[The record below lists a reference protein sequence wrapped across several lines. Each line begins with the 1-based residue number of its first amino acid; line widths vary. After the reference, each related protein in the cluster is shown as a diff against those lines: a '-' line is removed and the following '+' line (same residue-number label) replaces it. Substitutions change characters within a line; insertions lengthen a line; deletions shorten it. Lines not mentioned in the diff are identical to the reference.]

1 MQIYID
7 GQYYSKEDAK
17 ISVFDH
23 GLLYG
28 DGVFEGIRV
37 YNRKVFQLTEHLLRL
52 QDSARALM
60 LKLPLT
66 LNEIEEAILE
76 CCRRNN
82 LQDGYIRLV
91 VTRGVGNLGLSPDKC
106 TRATIIIIAGSIEL
120 YPEKYY
126 REGLKVVTVPT
137 WRNSPAALSP
147 AIKSL
152 NYLNNIMA
160 KIEGTLCGAQESIM
174 LNSEGYVT
182 ECSGDNIFIR
192 KGERIYTPPIYAGA
206 LDGITHRVVMELV
219 KQSGSQVEEKMLTRY
234 DLFVADEMFLTGT
247 GAEIVP
253 VVEVDGRIIG
263 DGKPGRLTQSLMAAY
278 REYAHQHGTPF

>member
-1 MQIYID
+1 
-7 GQYYSKEDAK
+7 
-17 ISVFDH
+17 
-23 GLLYG
+23 
-28 DGVFEGIRV
+28 
-37 YNRKVFQLTEHLLRL
+37 
-52 QDSARALM
+52 M
-60 LKLPLT
+60 LKLPASLK
-66 LNEIEEAILE
+66 EIEEATLE
-76 CCRRNN
+76 SCRRNN
-82 LQDGYIRLV
+82 LHEGYIRLV

-106 TRATIIIIAGSIEL
+106 PKATIIIIAGSIEL

-126 REGLKVVTVPT
+126 RDGLKVVTVPT
-137 WRNSPAALSP
+137 WRNSSAALSP

-174 LNSEGYVT
+174 LNAEGYVT

-192 KGERIYTPPIYAGA
+192 KGDRIYTPPIYAGA
-206 LDGITHRVVMELV
+206 LDGITHRVVMQLIK
-219 KQSGSQVEEKMLTRY
+219 KQGSEVEEKMLTRY

-263 DGKPGRLTQSLMAAY
+263 DGSPGRLTQSLMASY
-278 REYAHQHGTPF
+278 REFTQHNGTPY

>member
-7 GQYYSKEDAK
+7 GQFYSKEDAK
-17 ISVFDH
+17 VSVFDH

-37 YNRKVFQLTEHLLRL
+37 YNQRVFQLNEHLARL
-52 QDSARALM
+52 HQSAKALM
-60 LKLPLT
+60 LKLPLS
-66 LNEIEEAILE
+66 LKQIEEATLE
-76 CCRRNN
+76 ACRRNN
-82 LQDGYIRLV
+82 VQNGYIRLI
-91 VTRGVGNLGLSPDKC
+91 VTRGVGNLGLSPEKC
-106 TRATIIIIAGSIEL
+106 LKATIIIIAGSIEL

-160 KIEGTLCGAQESIM
+160 KMESMLYGAQEAVM

-192 KGERIYTPPIYAGA
+192 KGERIFTPPIYAGA
-206 LDGITHRVVMELV
+206 LDGITRQVVIELV
-219 KQSGSQVEEKMLTRY
+219 KKQGGNVEEKMLTRY

-263 DGKPGRLTQSLMAAY
+263 NGVPGTMTRSLMVDY
-278 REYAHQHGTPF
+278 REYAHTHGTPF

>member
-7 GQYYSKEDAK
+7 GQFYSKEDAK

-37 YNRKVFQLTEHLLRL
+37 YNRRVFQLTEHLLRL
-52 QDSARALM
+52 QDSAKALM
-60 LKLPLT
+60 LKLPASLK
-66 LNEIEEAILE
+66 EIEEATLE
-76 CCRRNN
+76 SCRRNN
-82 LQDGYIRLV
+82 VHDGYIRLV

-106 TRATIIIIAGSIEL
+106 PKATIIIIAGSIEL

-126 REGLKVVTVPT
+126 REGLKVITVPT

-174 LNSEGYVT
+174 LNGEGYVA

-192 KGERIYTPPIYAGA
+192 KGERIFTPPIYAGA
-206 LDGITHRVVMELV
+206 LDGITRQVVMQLV
-219 KQSGSQVEEKMLTRY
+219 KKQGGQVEEKMLTRY

-253 VVEVDGRIIG
+253 VIEVDGRVIG
-263 DGKPGRLTQSLMAAY
+263 NGLPGRLTQSLMADY
-278 REYAHQHGTPF
+278 REFAHNNGTPF

>member
-1 MQIYID
+1 MQVYID
-7 GQYYSKEDAK
+7 GQFYSKEDAK

-37 YNRKVFQLTEHLLRL
+37 YNRRVFLLTEHLQRL
-52 QDSARALM
+52 QDSAKALM
-60 LKLPLT
+60 LKLPASLK
-66 LNEIEEAILE
+66 EIEEATLE
-76 CCRRNN
+76 SCRRNN
-82 LQDGYIRLV
+82 LHEGYIRLV

-106 TRATIIIIAGSIEL
+106 PKATIIIIAGSIEL

-126 REGLKVVTVPT
+126 RDGLKVVTVPT
-137 WRNSPAALSP
+137 WRNSSAALSP

-174 LNSEGYVT
+174 LNAEGYVT

-192 KGERIYTPPIYAGA
+192 KGDRIYTPPIYAGA
-206 LDGITHRVVMELV
+206 LDGITHRVVMQLIK
-219 KQSGSQVEEKMLTRY
+219 KQGSEVEEKMLTRY

-263 DGKPGRLTQSLMAAY
+263 DGSPGRLTQSLMASY
-278 REYAHQHGTPF
+278 REFTQHNGTPY